1 MNMLGLYR
9 MELGYVFL
17 SEHEYRRRSMQGGG
31 GNPYP
36 PEMREMVLAAWQNGG
51 GVNGGNAALRNP
63 TFVQLRLQGKFP
75 HYTTCMNWIKIHQL
89 EGHVRPMRATGNFF
103 SEREINGVDLFNLTP
118 FA

>member
-1 MNMLGLYR
+1 
-9 MELGYVFL
+9 
-17 SEHEYRRRSMQGGG
+17 MQGGG
-31 GNPYP
+31 AIHIP
-36 PEMREMVLAAWQNGG
+36 PRCVKWSIHIPPREMVFAAWQNGG

-75 HYTTCMNWIKIHQL
+75 HYTTCMNWIRIHQL

>member
-1 MNMLGLYR
+1 

-75 HYTTCMNWIKIHQL
+75 HYTTCMNWIRIHQL